1 MNMIKTLCVVASL
14 TVASMAMAAPGQG
27 HGHGPEG
34 MPKGDVSKADFLKH
48 MEDRFDKMD
57 SNKDGVLSQAE
68 RKAAHE
74 KMRAHREERRQ
85 ARMASQASAVK

>member
-14 TVASMAMAAPGQG
+14 TVASMAMAAP
-27 HGHGPEG
+27 GHGPEG

-68 RKAAHE
+68 RKAAHD
-74 KMRAHREERRQ
+74 KMRAQREERRQ
-85 ARMASQASAVK
+85 GRMASKASAVK